1 VRRRAR
7 TKGKDENG
15 VGYVKKNAIA
25 GHRFASWAAL
35 EAHLVRWMRDIADQ
49 RIHGTTGEPPIE
61 RFRREEAAVL
71 ASLMGRPP
79 FRQVREV
86 VRRVQADGSVDLDTN
101 HYSVPWRLIGARVR
115 VEVTAGVVR
124 IFHAGTGLPVTTS
137 AGAGVSAS
145 STPPTWWVS
154 SPLTEARR

>member
-1 VRRRAR
+1 
-7 TKGKDENG
+7 
-15 VGYVKKNAIA
+15 
-25 GHRFASWAAL
+25 
-35 EAHLVRWMRDIADQ
+35 MREVADQ

-61 RFRREEAAVL
+61 RFRREEAAAP

-86 VRRVQADGSVDLDTN
+86 ARRVQADGSVDLDTD

-124 IFHAGTGLPVTTS
+124 IFHAGMGSPVTTS
-137 AGAGVSAS
+137 AAAGVSAFS
-145 STPPTWWVS
+145 IPPT
-154 SPLTEARR
+154 